1 MGNYLAQ
8 GHKNL
13 PFIFVSWF
21 EKLSVHR
28 NTPCFLDPVFLEFN
42 VNNVLFARKPYQ
54 CGARWSFF
62 KLAHVNPG
70 SWVSFHFIFLEDS
83 ASRARQVI

>member
-42 VNNVLFARKPYQ
+42 LNNVLLFARKPYQ
-54 CGARWSFF
+54 CGVRWSFF

-70 SWVSFHFIFLEDS
+70 SENFSFLEDC

>member
-42 VNNVLFARKPYQ
+42 VNNVLFARKPY
-54 CGARWSFF
+54 
-62 KLAHVNPG
+62 
-70 SWVSFHFIFLEDS
+70 
-83 ASRARQVI
+83 

>member
-42 VNNVLFARKPYQ
+42 VNNVLFAESHTSVGPDGRFLN
-54 CGARWSFF
+54 WLMST
-62 KLAHVNPG
+62 LAHG
-70 SWVSFHFIFLEDS
+70 S
-83 ASRARQVI
+83 ASILFF